1 MPKGSLIKHT
11 WILIRFLKNVSL
23 LRAGVYTT
31 AEDRIN
37 IHNTLIQQNK
47 KANIDEQGH
56 PNNYR
61 KVCLSNLIKPTTMI
75 PKTKI

>member
-23 LRAGVYTT
+23 LKTGVYTT

-37 IHNTLIQQNK
+37 IHNTLIHT
-47 KANIDEQGH
+47 EQEGK
-56 PNNYR
+56 NR
-61 KVCLSNLIKPTTMI
+61 
-75 PKTKI
+75 